1 MTTDTE
7 NTQHTGLNILI
18 IDDHASDL
26 KITARAFEKAAV
38 KNSVESCL
46 SAETALQMLIE
57 RSGGL
62 EENEDRLPDLI
73 LADIKMPR
81 MDGIE
86 FLEQIKNNAFL
97 KQIPVIMFTSSKNK
111 QDVKRSYRLGASGFI
126 QKPVEYDVLAGYI
139 EVFNRYWTQLN
150 QLQRDRS
157 CSTK

>member
-1 MTTDTE
+1 MKNDQE
-7 NTQHTGLNILI
+7 SPESSGLNILL

-26 KITARAFEKAAV
+26 KITARAFEKAAI

-46 SAETALQMLIE
+46 SAETALQMLAE
-57 RSGGL
+57 RSGGQ
-62 EENEDRLPDLI
+62 EENEGRLPDLI
-73 LADIKMPR
+73 LVDIKMPR

-86 FLEQIKNNAFL
+86 FLEQIKKNEFL

-139 EVFNRYWTQLN
+139 EVFNRYWTQIN

-157 CSTK
+157 C